1 MPPLTVERLQRLE
14 SDRTGGAET
23 MTRNT
28 WHDLETYSETPIKNG
43 THAYAENA
51 EVMIW
56 AFADGDGDVKVWDV
70 VNDSVHWQDEL
81 SGVWVEEP
89 LLEGTVPWALM
100 EIIDDP
106 EALIWFHNGG
116 QFDFP
121 VLSHAMPYLLER
133 IPMHRWRDTMVQAF
147 SHSLPGALEK
157 LGSALNISEDK
168 RKLKEGK
175 KLVQLFCKPQNDA
188 FFEKHGTRRAT
199 KQTHPVEWQKFIEYA
214 GGDITTMR
222 EAHRLMPTWNW
233 RGKHIDLWHC
243 DLRINMRG
251 FAVDLELAEAAVKA
265 TETTKAE
272 LAKRTQELT
281 EGQVQAATQRDQML
295 RYILEAHGVE
305 LPDMQSDTL
314 ERRMQDENLP
324 DAVRELLGIRLL
336 ASMNS
341 ASKYKTLLKGV
352 SRDGRLRGTM
362 QFRGAGR
369 TGRVAHRL
377 SQPGNMRRPTLDPW
391 EIEQCIEWLKLEY
404 LDAIELSFAP
414 LMEVL
419 GNAVRGCIIAPPGR
433 KLVVADLANIEGRMA
448 AWLAGE
454 EWKLDAF
461 RAYDAGEGPDL
472 YVLAYSKSF
481 NVDPAT
487 VGKGPKRQIG
497 KVQELM
503 FQYGGGVG
511 AWLTGAATYG
521 IDLDQMSEQVW
532 DTLPQ
537 WAKDEAESFMHWLY
551 ESAEK
556 KYRKAIDDLKTEV
569 LQGVNWPEFTSK
581 PSEEQWKQ
589 HIADKKAG
597 IESAFEAAK
606 LKVRFGLSEK
616 TFITCDAIKRLWRKA
631 HPQISSYWT
640 ELEDAVKYCI
650 ANPNETLTC
659 RKLKIRRSGAWLRIC
674 LPSGRELCYPGIG
687 VETKGAK
694 AGQIYYTGQD
704 AYTKQ
709 WGKVYTYG
717 GKLFENVVQAAAAD
731 QLVECLPIAESQAYD
746 VVLTIHDEMV
756 CDVPNDPAFS
766 ASGLAAVMTSDLE
779 WNAGLPLAA
788 AGFETDRYHKE

>member
-1 MPPLTVERLQRLE
+1 M
-14 SDRTGGAET
+14 
-23 MTRNT
+23 RNT
-28 WHDLETYSETPIKNG
+28 WHDLETWSETPIKNG
-43 THAYAENA
+43 THIYAENA

-70 VNDSVHWQDEL
+70 INNALHYQDEL
-81 SGVWVEEP
+81 SGTWVEDP
-89 LLEGTVPWALM
+89 LLEGTVPHTLM
-100 EIIDDP
+100 ETIDDP
-106 EALIWFHNGG
+106 EALVWFHNGG

-121 VLSHAMPYLLER
+121 VLSHAMPELLRR
-133 IPMHRWRDTMVQAF
+133 IPMSRWCDTMVQAF

-157 LGSALNISEDK
+157 LGGVLNIAEDK

-175 KLVQLFCKPQNDA
+175 KLVQLFCKPQGDA
-188 FFEKHGTRRAT
+188 FFEKYGTRRAT
-199 KQTHPVEWQKFIEYA
+199 KQTHPAEWQRFIEYA

-233 RGKHIDLWHC
+233 RGKHIGLWHC

-251 FAVDLELAEAAVKA
+251 FAVDKELAEAAVKA
-265 TETTKAE
+265 TDATKAV
-272 LAKRTQELT
+272 LAKRTQDLT

-324 DAVRELLGIRLL
+324 DAVRELLSIRLL

-341 ASKYKTLLKGV
+341 AAKYKALLKGV

-377 SQPGNMRRPTLDPW
+377 FQPGNMRRPTLDAW

-419 GNAVRGCIIAPPGR
+419 GNAVRGTIVAPPGR

-481 NVDPAT
+481 NVDPST

-537 WAKDEAESFMHWLY
+537 WAKDEAEDFMVWLY
-551 ESAEK
+551 RDAHGKAAKAREKADTDEAQAE
-556 KYRKAIDDLKTEV
+556 I
-569 LQGVNWPEFTSK
+569 
-581 PSEEQWKQ
+581 SEKL
-589 HIADKKAG
+589 
-597 IESAFEAAK
+597 EAAK

-650 ANPNETLTC
+650 ANPNETLAC
-659 RKLKIRRSGAWLRIC
+659 RNVKIRRSGNWLRIC

-687 VETKGAK
+687 VETKGPK
-694 AGQIYYTGQD
+694 AGSIYYTGQD

-731 QLVECLPIAESQAYD
+731 QLVECWPIVEAAGYEIVLD
-746 VVLTIHDEMV
+746 VHDENV
-756 CDVPNDPAFS
+756 CEVLDDPRFS
-766 ASGLAAVMTSDLE
+766 ADRLASLMCSLLE
-779 WNAGLPLAA
+779 WNEGLPLAA
-788 AGFETDRYHKE
+788 AGSEMPRYAKT